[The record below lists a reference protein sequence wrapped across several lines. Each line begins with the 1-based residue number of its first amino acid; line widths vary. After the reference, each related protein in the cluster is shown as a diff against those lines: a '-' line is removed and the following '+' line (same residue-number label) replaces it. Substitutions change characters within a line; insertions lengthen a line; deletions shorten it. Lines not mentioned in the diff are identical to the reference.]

1 MVDYFVETSTPIASE
16 DPPLCD
22 PSDTLVLTT
31 QAVNGT
37 IVRNPAQS
45 SYSCGDVVTLTAQPD
60 AGATFVGWS
69 GALSGTA
76 NPASVTINADT
87 TVTANF
93 VLDTTAPQVSN
104 VNVTAGNT
112 SAVLSWQTNE
122 LSVGAVEYGLTT
134 SYELGSV
141 ASTHAIDSAR
151 GDAAQSARRRESITT
166 ASRRRTASATVQP
179 ALTPRSRP
187 RRAEVARV
195 AAPGRAVPAA
205 PVAARIPPRF
215 CPTTSTRA
223 FSTAERGRSSTR
235 RETARSSWWAPGH
248 RTRSFC
254 CRCLREPH
262 TTRGAT
268 TRRFG

>member
-1 MVDYFVETSTPIASE
+1 MRMTVSSVGVFSGNFTPNPAYTAVVDYFVETSTPIASE

-22 PSDTLVLTT
+22 PGDALVLTT

-122 LSVGAVEYGLTT
+122 LSVGAVEYGLDD
-134 SYELGSV
+134 L
-141 ASTHAIDSAR
+141 
-151 GDAAQSARRRESITT
+151 
-166 ASRRRTASATVQP
+166 
-179 ALTPRSRP
+179 L
-187 RRAEVARV
+187 RA
-195 AAPGRAVPAA
+195 
-205 PVAARIPPRF
+205 
-215 CPTTSTRA
+215 
-223 FSTAERGRSSTR
+223 
-235 RETARSSWWAPGH
+235 
-248 RTRSFC
+248 
-254 CRCLREPH
+254 
-262 TTRGAT
+262 
-268 TRRFG
+268 RFGRFDRRYRQCTR